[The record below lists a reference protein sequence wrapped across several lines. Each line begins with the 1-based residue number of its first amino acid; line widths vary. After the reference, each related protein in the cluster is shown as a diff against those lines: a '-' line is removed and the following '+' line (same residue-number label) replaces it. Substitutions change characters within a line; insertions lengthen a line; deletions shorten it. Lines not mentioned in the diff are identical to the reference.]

1 MSARREWKCAIRH
14 CFVISIT
21 DWRHALGSAW
31 PRGFMPDA
39 TFSAMRQSIIDGA
52 PDTASGL
59 AQQAVSSGIA
69 PIDAINQGFVVGMHD
84 MGDQFARGQ
93 MYLPDMMA
101 SAEAM
106 RAAMAVLDPE
116 LKKLGTERPM
126 AGVVVLGT
134 TKGDIHE
141 IGKILVG
148 TLLTAH
154 GFRVHDLGV
163 DIAGEKFAAKAQ
175 EFNADIVGVSALLT
189 TTMRNQKSVV
199 EALEKAGLRPQVKIM
214 VGGAPVTRRWA
225 EEIGADG
232 YAKDAM
238 SAVDL
243 ARQLMEQ
250 KTQAAVG
257 EPV

>member
-1 MSARREWKCAIRH
+1 MAEDKY
-14 CFVISIT
+14 
-21 DWRHALGSAW
+21 
-31 PRGFMPDA
+31 
-39 TFSAMRQSIIDGA
+39 SAMRQSIVNGA
-52 PDTASGL
+52 PGTATEL
-59 AQQAVSSGIA
+59 AQEALARGI
-69 PIDAINQGFVVGMHD
+69 PPLDAINNGYVRGMHD
-84 MGDQFARGQ
+84 VGEQFARGE
-93 MYLPDMMA
+93 MFLPDMMA

-106 RAAMAVLDPE
+106 RAAMAVLEPE
-116 LKKLGTERPM
+116 LAKLGAERPM

-163 DIAGEKFAAKAQ
+163 DVPGEKFADKAR
-175 EFNADIVGVSALLT
+175 ELGADIVGVSALLT
-189 TTMRNQKSVV
+189 TTMRNQKCVIES
-199 EALEKAGLRPQVKIM
+199 LEKAGLRSQVKVM
-214 VGGAPVTRRWA
+214 VGGAPVSRKWA

-238 SAVDL
+238 SAVVL

-250 KTQAAVG
+250 KTQSAQ
-257 EPV
+257 EPA

>member
-1 MSARREWKCAIRH
+1 MA
-14 CFVISIT
+14 
-21 DWRHALGSAW
+21 DDL
-31 PRGFMPDA
+31 
-39 TFSAMRQSIIDGA
+39 FSPMRQSIIDGA
-52 PDTASGL
+52 PETAFSL
-59 AQQAVSSGIA
+59 AQQAVASSIA
-69 PIDAINQGFVVGMHD
+69 PIDAINNGYVPGMHEV
-84 MGDQFARGQ
+84 GEQFAKGQ
-93 MYLPDMMA
+93 MFLPDMMA

-106 RAAMAVLDPE
+106 RAAMSVLDPE
-116 LKKLGTERPM
+116 LKKLGEERPM
-126 AGVVVLGT
+126 AGTVVLGT

-163 DIAGEKFAAKAQ
+163 DVAGDKFALKAR
-175 EFNADIVGVSALLT
+175 ELNADIVGVSALLT
-189 TTMRNQKSVV
+189 TTMRNQKGVV
-199 EALEKAGLRPQVKIM
+199 EALEKAGLRSRVKVM

-243 ARQLMEQ
+243 ARELMQQ
-250 KTQAAVG
+250 KTLTVSEG
-257 EPV
+257 

>member
-1 MSARREWKCAIRH
+1 MQE
-14 CFVISIT
+14 
-21 DWRHALGSAW
+21 
-31 PRGFMPDA
+31 
-39 TFSAMRQSIIDGA
+39 TFSAMRQSIIDGV

-59 AQQAVSSGIA
+59 AQQALAQGVA
-69 PIDAINQGFVVGMHD
+69 PLDAINHGYVPGMHD
-84 MGDQFARGQ
+84 VGEQFARGE
-93 MYLPDMMA
+93 MFLPDMMA

-106 RAAMAVLDPE
+106 RSAMAVLEPE
-116 LKKLGTERPM
+116 LKRLGAERPM

-141 IGKILVG
+141 IGKTLVG

-163 DIAGEKFAAKAQ
+163 DVPGEKFAAKAR
-175 EFNADIVGVSALLT
+175 ELGADIVGVSALLT
-189 TTMRNQKSVV
+189 TTMRNQKGVIES
-199 EALEKAGLRPQVKIM
+199 LEKAGLRSTVKVM

-238 SAVDL
+238 SAVAL
-243 ARQLMEQ
+243 ARELVAG
-250 KTQAAVG
+250 KTQTPVV
-257 EPV
+257 EPA

>member
-1 MSARREWKCAIRH
+1 MP
-14 CFVISIT
+14 T
-21 DWRHALGSAW
+21 DTL
-31 PRGFMPDA
+31 
-39 TFSAMRQSIIDGA
+39 SAMRQSIIDGA
-52 PDTASGL
+52 PDTASNL
-59 AQQAVSSGIA
+59 AQQAIAAGLA
-69 PIDAINQGFVVGMHD
+69 PIDAINNGYVPGMHD
-84 MGDQFARGQ
+84 VGEQFARGQ
-93 MYLPDMMA
+93 MFLPDMMA

-154 GFRVHDLGV
+154 GFQVHDLGV
-163 DIAGEKFAAKAQ
+163 DVAGEKFAAKAR
-175 EFNADIVGVSALLT
+175 EVRADIVGVSALLT
-189 TTMRNQKSVV
+189 TTMRNQKTVV
-199 EALEKAGLRPQVKIM
+199 EALEKAGLRSQVKVM

-232 YAKDAM
+232 YAANAM
-238 SAVDL
+238 SAVTL
-243 ARQLMEQ
+243 AQELMQQ
-250 KTQAAVG
+250 KCSQSWNRFETFPAELPPDATVEERPFQGRVG
-257 EPV
+257 RLRILGFSP

>member
-1 MSARREWKCAIRH
+1 
-14 CFVISIT
+14 
-21 DWRHALGSAW
+21 
-31 PRGFMPDA
+31 MPDNA
-39 TFSAMRQSIIDGA
+39 FSAMRQSIIDGA
-52 PDTASGL
+52 PDTASDL
-59 AQQAVSSGIA
+59 AQHAVAAGIA
-69 PIDAINQGFVVGMHD
+69 PLEAINGGYVPGMQAVGE
-84 MGDQFARGQ
+84 QFAQGK

-116 LKKLGTERPM
+116 LQKLGTERPM

-148 TLLTAH
+148 TLLSAH

-163 DIAGEKFAAKAQ
+163 DVAGEKFVAKAR
-175 EFNADIVGVSALLT
+175 ELSADIVGVSALLT
-189 TTMRNQKSVV
+189 TTMRNQRGVV
-199 EALEKAGLRPQVKIM
+199 EALEKAGLRAHVKVM
-214 VGGAPVTRRWA
+214 VGGAPVTRKWA

-238 SAVDL
+238 SAVAL
-243 ARQLMEQ
+243 ARSLMEL
-250 KTQAAVG
+250 KALASAVQ
-257 EPV
+257 PV

>member
-1 MSARREWKCAIRH
+1 MQE
-14 CFVISIT
+14 
-21 DWRHALGSAW
+21 
-31 PRGFMPDA
+31 

-59 AQQAVSSGIA
+59 AQEAVAAGVA
-69 PIDAINQGFVVGMHD
+69 PLDAINLGYSAGMHD
-84 MGDQFARGQ
+84 VGEQFARGQ
-93 MYLPDMMA
+93 MFLPDMMA
-101 SAEAM
+101 SSEAM
-106 RAAMAVLDPE
+106 RAAMGVLDPE
-116 LKKLGTERPM
+116 LKKLGAERPM

-141 IGKILVG
+141 IGKTLVG

-163 DIAGEKFAAKAQ
+163 DVPGERFAAKVR
-175 EFNADIVGVSALLT
+175 EVGADIVGVSALLT
-189 TTMRNQKSVV
+189 TTMRNQKTVI
-199 EALEKAGLRPQVKIM
+199 EALEKAGLRSQVKVM

-238 SAVDL
+238 SAVAL
-243 ARQLMEQ
+243 ARELMGQ
-250 KTQAAVG
+250 MTVSAVK
-257 EPV
+257 EPA

>member
-1 MSARREWKCAIRH
+1 
-14 CFVISIT
+14 
-21 DWRHALGSAW
+21 
-31 PRGFMPDA
+31 MPQG

-52 PDTASGL
+52 PDTAATL
-59 AQQAVSSGIA
+59 AQEALSAGTA
-69 PIDAINQGFVVGMHD
+69 PIDAINQGYVPGMHD
-84 MGDQFARGQ
+84 VGEQFARGQ
-93 MYLPDMMA
+93 MFLPDMMA

-116 LKKLGTERPM
+116 LRKLGTERPM

-148 TLLTAH
+148 TMLTAH

-163 DIAGEKFAAKAQ
+163 DVSGDKFSAAVK
-175 EFNADIVGVSALLT
+175 EFKADIIGVSALLT
-189 TTMRNQKSVV
+189 TTMRNQKSVI
-199 EALEKAGLRPQVKIM
+199 EALEKSGLRSQVKVM

-225 EEIGADG
+225 DEIGADG

-238 SAVDL
+238 SAVTL
-243 ARQLMEQ
+243 ARELMEQ
-250 KTQAAVG
+250 KTAFVKS
-257 EPV
+257 

>member
-1 MSARREWKCAIRH
+1 
-14 CFVISIT
+14 
-21 DWRHALGSAW
+21 
-31 PRGFMPDA
+31 MPDQ
-39 TFSAMRQSIIDGA
+39 TFCAMRQSIIDGA
-52 PDTASGL
+52 PDTASDL
-59 AQQAVSSGIA
+59 AQRAVAEGIE
-69 PIDAINQGFVVGMHD
+69 PLDAITNGFVPGMHAV
-84 MGDQFARGQ
+84 GEQFGQ
-93 MYLPDMMA
+93 GKMFLPDMMA

-148 TLLTAH
+148 TLLSAH

-163 DIAGEKFAAKAQ
+163 DVAGEKFAVKAR
-175 EFNADIVGVSALLT
+175 ELNADIVGVSALLT
-189 TTMRNQKSVV
+189 TTMRNQRGVI
-199 EALEKAGLRPQVKIM
+199 EALVKAGLRSQVKVM
-214 VGGAPVTRRWA
+214 VGGAPVTRQWA

-238 SAVDL
+238 SAVAL
-243 ARQLMEQ
+243 ARNLMERKAQ
-250 KTQAAVG
+250 SVA